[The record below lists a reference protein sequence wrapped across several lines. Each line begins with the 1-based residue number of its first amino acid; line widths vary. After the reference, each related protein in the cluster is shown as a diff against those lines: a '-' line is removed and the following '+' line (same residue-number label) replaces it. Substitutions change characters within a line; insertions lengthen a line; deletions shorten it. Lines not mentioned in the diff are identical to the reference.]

1 MKMNLKL
8 IEYSKGLLTNLFLLK
23 EIEKLEKETQS
34 IVGSVNFKNK
44 NKLKDNKR
52 ININKI
58 RLI

>member
-34 IVGSVNFKNK
+34 IIGSVNFKNK
-44 NKLKDNKR
+44 NKLKNNQK

-58 RLI
+58 KLI